1 MERLWL
7 ETLRDLLWELIV
19 AHEKGDVVLD
29 ETWLRTVVA
38 THASLEEWLNN
49 NEAV

>member
-19 AHEKGDVVLD
+19 AHEKGEVVFD
-29 ETWLRTVVA
+29 STWLRTVVA
-38 THASLEEWLNN
+38 THASLEEWLEENQQ
-49 NEAV
+49 